1 MPCTCLTTSC
11 FRSGTGLTEIPGGG
25 TRGRLHTAP
34 HCYHHND
41 SSQRGSG
48 EIHFNVSLTG
58 GRRGGEGG
66 GDVKKAMSMNHNFP
80 RERRTKTKFNRSLS
94 AYQHSHQI
102 RGLCV
107 DQHSHQV
114 RSKTGLSL
122 SKYCQK
128 NQMKVADEP
137 VVIHWRRVQANW
149 RHPLRSP
156 LCDKHLVKSQ
166 VHLRPTK
173 GDRHLVKSQVHLRP
187 TKGDRHLVKSQVH
200 LWPAKGDKHPVKSQ
214 LHLWPAKGD
223 KHLVKSQVHP

>member
-1 MPCTCLTTSC
+1 
-11 FRSGTGLTEIPGGG
+11 
-25 TRGRLHTAP
+25 
-34 HCYHHND
+34 
-41 SSQRGSG
+41 
-48 EIHFNVSLTG
+48 
-58 GRRGGEGG
+58 
-66 GDVKKAMSMNHNFP
+66 MNHNFP
-80 RERRTKTKFNRSLS
+80 RERRTKTKFN
-94 AYQHSHQI
+94 

-137 VVIHWRRVQANW
+137 VLIHWRRVQANW

-173 GDRHLVKSQVHLRP
+173 GDRHRVKSQV
-187 TKGDRHLVKSQVH
+187 
-200 LWPAKGDKHPVKSQ
+200 
-214 LHLWPAKGD
+214 HLWPAKGD
-223 KHLVKSQVHP
+223 KHLVKSQVHPWWPAKGDKLGGYRMGHLPRIHSSR